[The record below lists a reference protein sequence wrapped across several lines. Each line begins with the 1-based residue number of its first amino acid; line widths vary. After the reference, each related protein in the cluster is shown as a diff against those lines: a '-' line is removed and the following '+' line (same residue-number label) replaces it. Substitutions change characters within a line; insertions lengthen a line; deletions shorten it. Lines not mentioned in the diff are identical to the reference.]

1 MRWDIYMIDCVV
13 VDINYGNKSSLSKVA
28 RKIKYTDELIDSV
41 NKYNDTLEII
51 SQKILNLKIE
61 FSEKDIEVKNLY
73 KLLEKL
79 SVINNIKSRK
89 TIEKLLKNV
98 IHEYGY
104 QLQTEV
110 DNMQ

>member
-1 MRWDIYMIDCVV
+1 
-13 VDINYGNKSSLSKVA
+13 VA

-73 KLLEKL
+73 KLYL
-79 SVINNIKSRK
+79 SINI
-89 TIEKLLKNV
+89 T
-98 IHEYGY
+98 
-104 QLQTEV
+104 
-110 DNMQ
+110 

>member
-1 MRWDIYMIDCVV
+1 M
-13 VDINYGNKSSLSKVA
+13 A

-110 DNMQ
+110 DKMQ

>member
-1 MRWDIYMIDCVV
+1 MK
-13 VDINYGNKSSLSKVA
+13 NSNKTSLSKVA

-104 QLQTEV
+104 QLQMEV
-110 DNMQ
+110 NRQ

>member
-1 MRWDIYMIDCVV
+1 M
-13 VDINYGNKSSLSKVA
+13 A

-104 QLQTEV
+104 QLQMEV
-110 DNMQ
+110 NRQ

>member
-1 MRWDIYMIDCVV
+1 ML
-13 VDINYGNKSSLSKVA
+13 INESSLSKVA

-41 NKYNDTLEII
+41 NKYNDTLEIV

-110 DNMQ
+110 DNM

>member
-1 MRWDIYMIDCVV
+1 M
-13 VDINYGNKSSLSKVA
+13 A

-51 SQKILNLKIE
+51 AQKILNLKIE